1 MAFVNVQM
9 YDGKGLGCQFE
20 NAGASLESI
29 YFVQN
34 SRRRLGLYPI
44 HPSHDQTVIMVS
56 ALGNGPLLLLLL
68 FP

>member
-9 YDGKGLGCQFE
+9 YNGKGSGCQCE

-34 SRRRLGLYPI
+34 SRRLGLYPI

-56 ALGNGPLLLLLL
+56 ASGNGPLLLLLL